1 MADRAAT
8 PPAQPPDASTPGAV
22 VDDHW
27 FDLDRTIAFSDAV
40 IAVAITLLVVTLDVP
55 NVSDQDL
62 EPTIIAFVAS
72 FWLIAG
78 FWVQHHQF
86 SRRLTAIDGGLMRI
100 NLFFL
105 FTISLISFGTALF
118 GAYASNPL
126 AVTVYTVILVAV
138 GFSLY
143 RLWHY
148 ADGHG
153 LLVAGTTP
161 PDKDPQV
168 VAVRTLIFLS
178 AIPLSL
184 LTPWAPLIW
193 LLNTRV
199 TLITGLRARLRRR

>member
-1 MADRAAT
+1 
-8 PPAQPPDASTPGAV
+8 
-22 VDDHW
+22 
-27 FDLDRTIAFSDAV
+27 
-40 IAVAITLLVVTLDVP
+40 
-55 NVSDQDL
+55 
-62 EPTIIAFVAS
+62 
-72 FWLIAG
+72 
-78 FWVQHHQF
+78 
-86 SRRLTAIDGGLMRI
+86 
-100 NLFFL
+100 
-105 FTISLISFGTALF
+105 
-118 GAYASNPL
+118 
-126 AVTVYTVILVAV
+126 VTVYTVILVAV

-161 PDKDPQV
+161 PDKDPKV

-199 TLITGLRARLRRR
+199 TLITGPLTRLRRR

>member
-1 MADRAAT
+1 MAQET
-8 PPAQPPDASTPGAV
+8 
-22 VDDHW
+22 
-27 FDLDRTIAFSDAV
+27 LDRKSIDTETRLTHGA
-40 IAVAITLLVVTLDVP
+40 
-55 NVSDQDL
+55 
-62 EPTIIAFVAS
+62 AS

-78 FWVQHHQF
+78 FWIQHHQF
-86 SRRLTAIDGGLMRI
+86 SRRLKAIDGGLMRI

-143 RLWHY
+143 RLWRY
-148 ADGHG
+148 AEGHG
-153 LLVAGTTP
+153 LLVAGTAP
-161 PDKDPQV
+161 PDEDPQV

-199 TLITGLRARLRRR
+199 SLIARPLRRLRRG

>member
-1 MADRAAT
+1 MQREE
-8 PPAQPPDASTPGAV
+8 
-22 VDDHW
+22 
-27 FDLDRTIAFSDAV
+27 LDPS
-40 IAVAITLLVVTLDVP
+40 
-55 NVSDQDL
+55 
-62 EPTIIAFVAS
+62 
-72 FWLIAG
+72 
-78 FWVQHHQF
+78 
-86 SRRLTAIDGGLMRI
+86 

-161 PDKDPQV
+161 ARQGPARSWPC
-168 VAVRTLIFLS
+168 
-178 AIPLSL
+178 
-184 LTPWAPLIW
+184 AP
-193 LLNTRV
+193 
-199 TLITGLRARLRRR
+199 